1 MSLFERIVD
10 FENLHRAYL
19 GARKRKRYR
28 SSILKFGY
36 RLEENLLALRRE
48 LIRKTYRHGGY
59 REFVVSDSKRR
70 TIKAAPFRDRVV
82 HHALCNLI
90 EPILDKSFIF
100 DSYACRKGKG
110 THAAV
115 LRLEKFMKSLGR
127 LNRVGNTIPRATV
140 YCLKCDVSKYFD
152 SVDHEI
158 LLGLLRKKI
167 VDRDVLWLLGE
178 IVGSNPQTCPE
189 PSARRRGIPIG
200 NLTSQLFANIY
211 LNKLDHFV
219 KRELHEKNYLRYMD
233 DFLILGLDKRRLH
246 KDKELIRT
254 FLRDRLELELH
265 PKKADVFPMD
275 AGVDFLGYRIFQ
287 DHRLLRKSTV
297 RRFLRRAKARGKVT
311 REAFQSWYG
320 YATFANS
327 YRLRERLSRMLLIR
341 EEK

>member
-1 MSLFERIVD
+1 MFERITD
-10 FENLHRAYL
+10 FQNLHRAYL

-36 RLEENLLALRRE
+36 RLEENLLALRFE
-48 LIRKTYRHGGY
+48 LTHKTYKHGGY
-59 REFVVSDSKRR
+59 REFVVSDSKKR

-82 HHALCNLI
+82 HHALCNFI
-90 EPILDKSFIF
+90 EPIFDKSFIY

-127 LNRVGNTIPRATV
+127 LNRVGKTIPRDTV
-140 YCLKCDVSKYFD
+140 YCLKCDISKYFD
-152 SVDHEI
+152 SVDHKI
-158 LLGLLRKKI
+158 LLELLRRKI
-167 VDRDVLWLLGE
+167 KDENVLWLLDE
-178 IVGSNPQTCPE
+178 IIRSDP
-189 PSARRRGIPIG
+189 RGIPIG
-200 NLTSQLFANIY
+200 NLTSQLFANVY
-211 LNKLDHFV
+211 LNELDHFV
-219 KRELHEKNYLRYMD
+219 KRELHEKYYLRYMD
-233 DFLILGLDKRRLH
+233 DFLILNLDKKRLY

-254 FLRDRLELELH
+254 FLRDQLKLELH
-265 PKKADVFPMD
+265 PKKAEVFPVN

-311 REAFQSWYG
+311 QETFQSWYG

-327 YRLRERLSRMLLIR
+327 YRLRECLSRMLLIR